1 MPYNVEEAILDSFD
15 CKYYAHGDDPC
26 IGSDGTDMCETLAK
40 KGRFK

>member
-40 KGRFK
+40 KSRFK